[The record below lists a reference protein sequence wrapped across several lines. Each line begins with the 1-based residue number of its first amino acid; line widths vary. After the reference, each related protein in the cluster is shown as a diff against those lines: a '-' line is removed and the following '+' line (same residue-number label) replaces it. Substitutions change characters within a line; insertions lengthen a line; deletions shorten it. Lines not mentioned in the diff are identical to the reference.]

1 MNREAV
7 HCIPQNVHYLNRREF
22 LRPNI
27 PFHPSKCRREAIIF
41 VFFEDLGQK
50 GKFSNTRMIS
60 VSEFLSISLLFPPL
74 LPLSLQNIGRDFRH
88 RVLDLIIISEWL
100 LLDRKTAP
108 KSHIWAMRISTS
120 THLDVIILFHLCYH
134 SCPSA
139 DPMTLGK
146 PKRPLCSSSF
156 LDLRAPQSL
165 FSVPSCPLEIIA
177 YASVPILYMF
187 QPVLQTLTVWD

>member
-1 MNREAV
+1 MNREAL

-100 LLDRKTAP
+100 LLDRKTTP
-108 KSHIWAMRISTS
+108 KVTFEPWESAHPHIWMLSFYSIC
-120 THLDVIILFHLCYH
+120 VII
-134 SCPSA
+134 
-139 DPMTLGK
+139 
-146 PKRPLCSSSF
+146 
-156 LDLRAPQSL
+156 
-165 FSVPSCPLEIIA
+165 
-177 YASVPILYMF
+177 
-187 QPVLQTLTVWD
+187 PVLQLTPWPLENQRGHCVRPLSSTSGHLSPYSLSPLALWR